1 MKLCLTLDDVLRNK
15 TVQLGK
21 IYKKYIKPSIDLETL
36 DFSTNNY
43 EDIFEFKSKKEFN
56 KFLYEDYVFEVFGE
70 ATACEKTLD
79 KKLNLWLLEQENN
92 DDLQHK
98 LEVSLSNPKEFNAS
112 IGCTCFFLSKMATRI
127 RDIFFPADSS
137 EIWNRCDVLITA
149 DPGLLNNKPE
159 GKTSIKIE
167 NDYNKDCEA
176 DYTYN
181 SLAEF
186 LQDKEIIITLDKKYV

>member
-1 MKLCLTLDDVLRNK
+1 MKICLTLDDVLRNK

-21 IYKKYIKPSIDLETL
+21 IYKKYINPDIDLETL

-43 EDIFEFKSKKEFN
+43 EDIFGFKSRKEFN
-56 KFLYEDYVFEVFGE
+56 KFLYEDYVFEIFGE

-98 LEVSLSNPKEFNAS
+98 LQVSISNPREFNAS

-127 RDIFFPADSS
+127 REMFFPADSND
-137 EIWNRCDVLITA
+137 IWEKCDVLITA
-149 DPGLLNNKPE
+149 DPGLLKSKPE
-159 GKTSIKIE
+159 GKTSIKIS
-167 NDYNKDCEA
+167 NDYNEDCEA
-176 DYTYN
+176 DYTYD
-181 SLAEF
+181 SLANF
-186 LQDKEIIITLDKKYV
+186 LLDKDIIPNLDKKY

>member
-43 EDIFEFKSKKEFN
+43 EDIFDFKSKKEFN
-56 KFLYEDYVFEVFGE
+56 KFLYEDYVFEIFGE
-70 ATACEKTLD
+70 ASACEKTLD
-79 KKLNLWLLEQENN
+79 KKLNLWLLENENN
-92 DDLQHK
+92 DELQHK

-112 IGCTCFFLSKMATRI
+112 IGCTCFFLSKMAIRI
-127 RDIFFPADSS
+127 RNIFFPSDSL
-137 EIWNRCDVLITA
+137 EIWDRCDVLITA
-149 DPGLLNNKPE
+149 DPNLLNNKPD

-167 NDYNKDCEA
+167 NDYNKNCES
-176 DYTYN
+176 DYTYS
-181 SLAEF
+181 SLSEF
-186 LQDKEIIITLDKKYV
+186 LQDKEIILTLDKKYE

>member
-1 MKLCLTLDDVLRNK
+1 MKICLTLDDVLRNK

-21 IYKKYIKPSIDLETL
+21 IYKKYINPDIDLESL

-43 EDIFEFKSKKEFN
+43 EDIFGFSSKKEFN

-92 DDLQHK
+92 DDLQNK
-98 LEVSLSNPKEFNAS
+98 LEVLISNPKEFNAS
-112 IGCTCFFLSKMATRI
+112 IGYTYFFLSKMATRI
-127 RDIFFPADSS
+127 RDVFFPVDSN

-149 DPGLLNNKPE
+149 DPSLLDKKPE

-167 NDYNKDCEA
+167 NDYNVDCKS
-176 DYTYN
+176 DYTYG
-181 SLAEF
+181 SLADF
-186 LQDKEIIITLDKKYV
+186 LRDRDIIIELDKKYA